1 MINLDPMNAETL
13 LENIRTRYTGNLI
26 YTYTGS
32 ILVAVNPFQ
41 VLPIYTPQVVR
52 SYFGVKLGEKEPHVF
67 AIADSAFAML
77 MEEKK
82 NQSIIISGESG
93 AGKTENTKLILQY
106 LAMRTQSQGVAGGG
120 QTVEQKILQASPV
133 MEAFGNART
142 VRNNNSSRFGKF
154 IEILFNGQMQIEG
167 AVIEQYLLEKSRLVK
182 QGEGERNYHIF
193 YELCFCEDEELKQSL
208 GLSHPQ
214 NFHYTNQ
221 SGIYELGQYD
231 PPDGKTFNKV
241 RDAMTFLGFTPGEQ
255 EALFRTTA
263 AVLHLGNLEFV
274 AAKNDSSDVKNRDV
288 LHIIAELL
296 SVPSVK
302 LAEAM
307 TVRYNEIRGER
318 IRVPLTPE
326 QASDARDAMA
336 KALYGNQFSW
346 LVERINASIMG
357 SKPVPTDPVFIGV
370 LDIFGFENFKENS
383 FEQVMRILFL
393 G

>member
-1 MINLDPMNAETL
+1 V
-13 LENIRTRYTGNLI
+13 RYTGNLI
-26 YTYTGS
+26 YTFTGS

-52 SYFGVKLGEKEPHVF
+52 SYFGVKLGDLEPHVF

-77 MEEKK
+77 MEEKT

-142 VRNNNSSRFGKF
+142 ARNNNSSRFGKF
-154 IEILFNGQMQIEG
+154 IEILFNGQMQIDG
-167 AVIEQYLLEKSRLVK
+167 AVIEQYLLEKSRLVH

-193 YELCFCEDEELKQSL
+193 YELCFAEDPDLVESL
-208 GLSHPQ
+208 SLSHPE
-214 NFHYTNQ
+214 NFNYTNQ
-221 SGIYELGQYD
+221 SGIYSLGEYD

-241 RDAMTFLGFTPGEQ
+241 REAMTFLGFTPGEQ

-263 AVLHLGNLEFV
+263 AVLHLGNLEFTSD
-274 AAKNDSSDVKNRDV
+274 KNDNAEVKNRDR

-296 SVPSVK
+296 AVPSAK
-302 LAEAM
+302 LAEAI
-307 TVRYNEIRGER
+307 TIRYNHIRGES
-318 IRVPLTPE
+318 IKVPLNVE

-336 KALYGNQFSW
+336 KALYGNQFTW

-357 SKPVPTDPVFIGV
+357 QREVPTNPVFIGV

-383 FEQVMRILFL
+383 FEQMCKGFFLFFFL
-393 G
+393 SVCFNPFLI